1 MLWLQFGLL
10 AQVLRGQSNKGFM
23 SLRASQVIGVF
34 ALALLMLGTV
44 VPANAARVPALSK
57 DAAIIV
63 DGVSGRILYERDGY
77 EIRYPASLT
86 KMMTLYLM
94 FDSFENGSL
103 SFNSQ
108 LPTSS
113 FAASQSPT
121 KLNLRPGETIDA
133 KAAMEA
139 IIVRSAN
146 DVAVVVAE
154 AIGGTEPN
162 FALMMTQKAG
172 ELGMLNTHFVNA
184 SGLPHAQQISTAYD
198 MALLGRRLAYDF
210 PEFYKFIDLD
220 EFSFKGRRYTGHNN
234 LLGVFEGTDGIKT
247 GYTRASGFNLVTS
260 VVRGNKHILGVVMGG
275 PTAARR
281 DEEMKRILALAF
293 EEVENNPLLIAY
305 ANVPWGDGEGPKT
318 FPSFN
323 AAVPPPVLLAAFGP
337 QIQSPRSAQ
346 AAQAIAIA
354 ALPSESAVIPQEKP
368 AAPVVNSAA
377 QTYASG
383 DMIASLIQG
392 LTSISNQGSGREQVA
407 LAQTNQLSAM
417 LPSPKPLPFVVLPS
431 PKPGILKASLPG
443 QAQQTD
449 VAGNSSELRSWSVQ
463 IGAFTTESTANAQLE
478 VYAQHSVDVLG
489 QAERLVVP
497 FSGEGGRTYYRA
509 RFGPFA
515 ESEAQGVCQNMMNR
529 GETCFVSEYGPDT

>member
-1 MLWLQFGLL
+1 
-10 AQVLRGQSNKGFM
+10 M

-94 FDSFENGSL
+94 FESFENGSL

-133 KAAMEA
+133 KTAMEA

-172 ELGMLNTHFVNA
+172 ELGMLNTHFANA

-210 PEFYKFIDLD
+210 PEFYKFLDLD

-275 PTAARR
+275 PTAATR

-305 ANVPWGDGEGPKT
+305 ANVPWGDGEGPKI
-318 FPSFN
+318 FPSFD

-354 ALPSESAVIPQEKP
+354 ALPSESAVIPREKP

-392 LTSISNQGSGREQVA
+392 LTSINNQGSGREQVA
-407 LAQTNQLSAM
+407 FAQTNQLSAM
-417 LPSPKPLPFVVLPS
+417 LPSPKPRTFVVLPS

-443 QAQQTD
+443 QAQQGD
-449 VAGNSSELRSWSVQ
+449 VAENSSELRSWSVQ

-478 VYAQHSVDVLG
+478 IYAQHSVDVLG
-489 QAERLVVP
+489 RAERLVVP
-497 FSGEGGRTYYRA
+497 FSGEG
-509 RFGPFA
+509 
-515 ESEAQGVCQNMMNR
+515 
-529 GETCFVSEYGPDT
+529 